1 MEYSILKK
9 EKTWANIKVQNRA
22 SQKPLTENP
31 LQEDTE
37 GIPVK
42 EKKKKLKLTIVAPKR
57 AGKKDRKCFS
67 EWFSKG
73 VSSESVEREV

>member
-1 MEYSILKK
+1 MNYSVLQKWK
-9 EKTWANIKVQNRA
+9 SSGNIKVQNRA

-42 EKKKKLKLTIVAPKR
+42 EKEEAEAYNR
-57 AGKKDRKCFS
+57 RSEMSRK
-67 EWFSKG
+67 EKP
-73 VSSESVEREV
+73 EVFYVNGFQKALALNP

>member
-42 EKKKKLKLTIVAPKR
+42 EKEEAEAYNR
-57 AGKKDRKCFS
+57 RSEMSRK
-67 EWFSKG
+67 EKP
-73 VSSESVEREV
+73 EVFYVNGFQKALALNP

>member
-22 SQKPLTENP
+22 SQATPQKLPRKSAKPFIRRVWLDEMPAKGGRTGGSGNP
-31 LQEDTE
+31 
-37 GIPVK
+37 
-42 EKKKKLKLTIVAPKR
+42 
-57 AGKKDRKCFS
+57 GKMVFH
-67 EWFSKG
+67 G